1 MILKLQTITK
11 ELKMIELKRQP
22 THPGEILKEEFLAP
36 LNMTQSHLA
45 KALYTSFRAVNEL
58 VNEKRGITVEM
69 ALRLSK
75 YFGTSP
81 QLWLN
86 LQNQYDVY
94 KVLMKKS
101 ELFSKVKPCEE
112 IVA

>member
-1 MILKLQTITK
+1 
-11 ELKMIELKRQP
+11 MIELKRQP

-36 LNMTQSHLA
+36 LELTQSQLA
-45 KALYTSFRAVNEL
+45 KDLRTSFRAINEL
-58 VNEKRGITVEM
+58 VNEKRGITTEM

-75 YFGTSP
+75 YFGTTP

-86 LQNQYDVY
+86 LQNQYDLY
-94 KVLMKKS
+94 KVSLKKR
-101 ELFSKVKPCEE
+101 EILDEVEVCKK